1 MHSRHMAAS
10 ERDAAPSPDRIK
22 GFRVGHARHTEAPT
36 GCTVILCPEGTIAG
50 VDVRGPAPGSRE
62 TALLSVDK
70 PIARLDALL
79 FTGGSA
85 FGLAAADG
93 VMRYLAERGVGHPT
107 PVTPI
112 PIVAASVIYDLG
124 LAGGSVHPDADLGY
138 AACRAAR
145 PLPPEAQ
152 GSAGVGAGVG
162 ATVGKW
168 AGRALMMKGGVGFAE
183 RDAEGV
189 LVAALAVVNAVGDV
203 LGEDGQV
210 LAGARDED
218 GWLADRTP
226 ERWLPQ
232 SAQFP
237 VAGTNT
243 TLVAVITDAAMS
255 KPEAGRLAQRAHDGI
270 ARAVLPAHTT
280 YDGDTAYALA
290 SGSRTAPF
298 DLVAAIAVE
307 CVSTAIRNAVRH
319 AAPTA
324 DVMGLGGTAGHRG
337 GRSGYCVRSRSV
349 IPGSASTA

>member
-1 MHSRHMAAS
+1 MHSRRMAAT
-10 ERDAAPSPDRIK
+10 ERRAAQIPDPAP
-22 GFRVGHARHTEAPT
+22 GFRVGHARHADAPT
-36 GCTVILCPEGTIAG
+36 GCTVILCPEGTVAG

-62 TALLSVDK
+62 TALLAVDK

-93 VMRYLAERGVGHPT
+93 VMRYLAERGIGHPT
-107 PVTPI
+107 PVKPI

-124 LAGGSVHPDADLGY
+124 LSGGSVHPDAELGY
-138 AACRAAR
+138 AACRTTR
-145 PLPPEAQ
+145 PLPLPPAAQ
-152 GSAGVGAGVG
+152 GNAGAGAG

-168 AGRALMMKGGVGFAE
+168 GGRASMMKGGLGYAE
-183 RDAEGV
+183 RHAAGA
-189 LVAALAVVNAVGDV
+189 LVAAVAVVNAVGDV
-203 LGEDGQV
+203 LGEDGRV

-243 TLVAVITDAAMS
+243 TLVAVLTDAAMS

-298 DLVAAIAVE
+298 DLVAALAIG
-307 CVSTAIRNAVRH
+307 CVSAAIRNAVRH
-319 AAPTA
+319 AAPTTGA
-324 DVMGLGGTAGHRG
+324 
-337 GRSGYCVRSRSV
+337 
-349 IPGSASTA
+349 

>member
-1 MHSRHMAAS
+1 MAPPPRVLLHSRSMADT
-10 ERDAAPSPDRIK
+10 ERDAAPIPDPAE
-22 GFRVGHARHTEAPT
+22 GFRVGHARHAAAPT
-36 GCTVILCPEGTIAG
+36 GCTVILCPEGTVAG

-62 TALLSVDK
+62 TALLAVDK

-107 PVTPI
+107 PVKPI

-124 LAGGSVHPDADLGY
+124 LSGGSVHPDAELGY

-145 PLPPEAQ
+145 RLPVPPAAQ
-152 GSAGVGAGVG
+152 GNAGAGTG

-168 AGRALMMKGGVGFAE
+168 GGPASMMKGGVGYAE
-183 RDAEGV
+183 RDAAGT

-203 LGEDGQV
+203 LGDDGRV
-210 LAGARDED
+210 LAGARAED

-237 VAGTNT
+237 VSATNT
-243 TLVAVITDAAMS
+243 TLVAVLTDAAMS

-290 SGSRTAPF
+290 SGRRTAPF
-298 DLVAAIAVE
+298 DLVAALAVE
-307 CVSTAIRNAVRH
+307 CVSAAIRNAVRR

-324 DVMGLGGTAGHRG
+324 SVTGLGRPLEPTGNG
-337 GRSGYCVRSRSV
+337 
-349 IPGSASTA
+349 

>member
-1 MHSRHMAAS
+1 MHSKRMAAT
-10 ERDAAPSPDRIK
+10 ERGVAQVRDPAP
-22 GFRVGHARHTEAPT
+22 GFRVGHARHADAPT
-36 GCTVILCPEGTIAG
+36 GCTVILCPEGTVAG

-62 TALLSVDK
+62 TALLAVDK
-70 PIARLDALL
+70 PIGRVDALL

-93 VMRYLAERGVGHPT
+93 VMRYLAERGIGHPT
-107 PVTPI
+107 PVKPI

-124 LAGGSVHPDADLGY
+124 VAGGAVHPDAELGY

-145 PLPPEAQ
+145 PLPLPTAAQ
-152 GSAGVGAGVG
+152 GNAGAGTG

-168 AGRALMMKGGVGFAE
+168 GGRASLMKGGVGYAE
-183 RDAEGV
+183 RDAAGAT
-189 LVAALAVVNAVGDV
+189 VAALAVVNAVGDV
-203 LGEDGQV
+203 HGEDGRV
-210 LAGARDED
+210 LAGARDGD

-232 SAQFP
+232 SVQFP

-243 TLVAVITDAAMS
+243 TLVAVLTDAAMS

-290 SGSRTAPF
+290 CGRRTAPF
-298 DLVAAIAVE
+298 DLVAALAVD
-307 CVSTAIRNAVRH
+307 CVSAAIRNAVRN
-319 AAPTA
+319 AKPTPG
-324 DVMGLGGTAGHRG
+324 VTGLGGAAGLKG
-337 GRSGYCVRSRSV
+337 GR
-349 IPGSASTA
+349 

>member
-1 MHSRHMAAS
+1 M
-10 ERDAAPSPDRIK
+10 
-22 GFRVGHARHTEAPT
+22 GHARHADAPT
-36 GCTVILCPEGTIAG
+36 GCTVILCPEGTVAG

-62 TALLSVDK
+62 TALLAVDK

-79 FTGGSA
+79 LTGGSA

-107 PVTPI
+107 PVKPI

-124 LAGGSVHPDADLGY
+124 LAGGSVHPDAELGY
-138 AACRAAR
+138 AACRATR
-145 PLPPEAQ
+145 PLPLPPAAQ
-152 GSAGVGAGVG
+152 GNAGAGTG

-168 AGRALMMKGGVGFAE
+168 AGRASMMKGGVGYAE
-183 RDAEGV
+183 RDAAGT

-203 LGEDGQV
+203 LGDDGRV

-243 TLVAVITDAAMS
+243 TLVAVLTAAMS

-290 SGSRTAPF
+290 CGRRTAPF
-298 DLVAAIAVE
+298 DLVAALAVE
-307 CVSTAIRNAVRH
+307 CVSAAIRNAVRN
-319 AAPTA
+319 AAPIA
-324 DVMGLGGTAGHRG
+324 GIMGVDG
-337 GRSGYCVRSRSV
+337 SG
-349 IPGSASTA
+349 ASYG

>member
-1 MHSRHMAAS
+1 MAPPRRLLMHSRSMADT
-10 ERDAAPSPDRIK
+10 ERDAAPIPDPAE
-22 GFRVGHARHTEAPT
+22 GFRVGHARHAAAPT
-36 GCTVILCPEGTIAG
+36 GCTVILCPEGTVAG

-62 TALLSVDK
+62 TALLAVDK

-93 VMRYLAERGVGHPT
+93 VMRYLGERGVGHPT
-107 PVTPI
+107 PVKPI

-124 LAGGSVHPDADLGY
+124 LSGGSVHPDAELGY

-145 PLPPEAQ
+145 RLPVPPAAQ
-152 GSAGVGAGVG
+152 GNAGAGTG

-168 AGRALMMKGGVGFAE
+168 GGPASMMKGGVGYAE
-183 RDAEGV
+183 RDAAGT

-203 LGEDGQV
+203 LGDDGRV
-210 LAGARDED
+210 LAGARAED

-237 VAGTNT
+237 VSATNT
-243 TLVAVITDAAMS
+243 TLVAVLTDAAMS

-280 YDGDTAYALA
+280 YDGDTTYGLA
-290 SGSRTAPF
+290 SGRQTAPF
-298 DLVAAIAVE
+298 DLVAALAVE
-307 CVSTAIRNAVRH
+307 CVSESIRNAVRH

-324 DVMGLGGTAGHRG
+324 EVSGLDSAAKPTGH
-337 GRSGYCVRSRSV
+337 
-349 IPGSASTA
+349 P

>member
-1 MHSRHMAAS
+1 MAAS
-10 ERDAAPSPDRIK
+10 ERDAAPTLDRSE
-22 GFRVGHARHTEAPT
+22 GFRVGHARHAEAPT
-36 GCTVILCPEGTIAG
+36 GCTVILCPEGTVAG

-62 TALLSVDK
+62 TALLAVDK

-93 VMRYLAERGVGHPT
+93 VMRFLAERGVGHPT
-107 PVTPI
+107 PVKPI

-124 LAGGSVHPDADLGY
+124 VAGGSAYPDAELGY
-138 AACRAAR
+138 AACRAACPL
-145 PLPPEAQ
+145 PLPPSAQ
-152 GSAGVGAGVG
+152 GTAGAGTG

-168 AGRALMMKGGVGFAE
+168 GGRTSMMKGGVGYAE
-183 RDAEGV
+183 RDAAGA
-189 LVAALAVVNAVGDV
+189 LVAAMAVVNAVGDV
-203 LGEDGQV
+203 LGEGGRV
-210 LAGARDED
+210 LAGARDGD

-226 ERWLPQ
+226 DRWLPQ

-243 TLVAVITDAAMS
+243 TLVAVLTDAAMS

-280 YDGDTAYALA
+280 YDGDTAYAMA
-290 SGSRTAPF
+290 SCRRTAPF

-307 CVSTAIRNAVRH
+307 CVSAAIRNAVGD
-319 AAPTA
+319 AAAAGGP
-324 DVMGLGGTAGHRG
+324 GLGDAGAEG
-337 GRSGYCVRSRSV
+337 G
-349 IPGSASTA
+349 P

>member
-1 MHSRHMAAS
+1 MAAS
-10 ERDAAPSPDRIK
+10 ERDAAPTLDRSG
-22 GFRVGHARHTEAPT
+22 GFRAGHARHAEVPT
-36 GCTVILCPEGTIAG
+36 GCTVILCPERTVAG

-62 TALLSVDK
+62 TALLAVDK

-93 VMRYLAERGVGHPT
+93 VMRFLAERGIGHPT
-107 PVTPI
+107 PAKPI

-124 LAGGSVHPDADLGY
+124 VAGGSVHPDAELGH
-138 AACRAAR
+138 AACRAACPL
-145 PLPPEAQ
+145 PLPPAAQ
-152 GSAGVGAGVG
+152 GNAGAGTG

-168 AGRALMMKGGVGFAE
+168 GGRAAMMKGGVGYAE
-183 RDAEGV
+183 RDAAGA

-203 LGEDGQV
+203 LEEDGRV
-210 LAGARDED
+210 LAGARAGD
-218 GWLADRTP
+218 GWLADSTP

-237 VAGTNT
+237 VVGTNT
-243 TLVAVITDAAMS
+243 TLVAVLTDAAMS

-290 SGSRTAPF
+290 SGRQSASF
-298 DLVAAIAVE
+298 DLVAALAVE
-307 CVSTAIRNAVRH
+307 CVGESIRNAVRN
-319 AAPTA
+319 AEPTA
-324 DVMGLGGTAGHRG
+324 EILGLGAATGVAYEAGRSAGAALSRHRG
-337 GRSGYCVRSRSV
+337 AAT
-349 IPGSASTA
+349 GS